1 MSLRVVDSGN
11 IVAFPGGELSDVVA
25 AARGFADA
33 VEGGQ
38 LNADRVIVVS
48 VVDGKVEFTV
58 FGQSPTIAEGIGLL
72 ELAKARIIE
81 GAWR

>member
-11 IVAFPGGELSDVVA
+11 VVAFPGGELSDVVA

-33 VEGGQ
+33 VESGDLKAEQ
-38 LNADRVIVVS
+38 VIVVS
-48 VVDGKVEFTV
+48 LIDGRVDFTA
-58 FGQSPTIAEGIGLL
+58 FGPSPTIAEGIGML
-72 ELAKARIIE
+72 ELAKAKIIE